1 MRKLFQ
7 LANKKNKKDNYDY
20 VTLTFEEFVS
30 EMKDYDK
37 SFKGKLNK
45 LKYKFNLESR
55 LNRFSYDNYHIP
67 FSIKFFTQRAK
78 RGWSSGDV
86 WNLDSFLT
94 RVMINTFTELKES
107 KQGIPCILYDE
118 NGNEI
123 YQTFLEETDDQFKKK
138 VEQFDELIDT
148 IILGLKAADI
158 IENEWLDSTSE
169 EYKKL
174 KDQEIKAF
182 KLMAYNWGV
191 FWD

>member
-1 MRKLFQ
+1 
-7 LANKKNKKDNYDY
+7 
-20 VTLTFEEFVS
+20 
-30 EMKDYDK
+30 
-37 SFKGKLNK
+37 
-45 LKYKFNLESR
+45 
-55 LNRFSYDNYHIP
+55 
-67 FSIKFFTQRAK
+67 
-78 RGWSSGDV
+78 
-86 WNLDSFLT
+86 
-94 RVMINTFTELKES
+94 MINTFTELKES

-158 IENEWLDSTSE
+158 IEDEWLDSTSK